1 MNFRDIK
8 AKPVDRSRWS
18 RRISNDVLHYR
29 TYIMGLFINLI
40 RPLRDMRSKLIQLT
54 VLASEIAPLV
64 LAAREHGPAWH

>member
-1 MNFRDIK
+1 MNFGDIK

-18 RRISNDVLHYR
+18 PRISNDVLHYR
-29 TYIMGLFINLI
+29 TYIMGLFINLV